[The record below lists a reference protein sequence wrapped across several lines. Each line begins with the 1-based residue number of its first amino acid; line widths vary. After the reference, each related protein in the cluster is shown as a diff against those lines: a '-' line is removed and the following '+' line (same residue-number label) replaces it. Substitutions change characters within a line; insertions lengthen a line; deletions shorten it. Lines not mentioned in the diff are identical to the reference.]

1 MDGKLGDFGRGRV
14 PEDDAAQQENS
25 LPERSQEDLLQQL
38 LNVLY
43 THGDRQAAIGAAAR
57 AVMSLQHSEVR
68 ASDKHY
74 RHSSQHV
81 QRVQAHKD

>member
-43 THGDRQAAIGAAAR
+43 TPGDRQAAIGAAAR

-68 ASDKHY
+68 ASDKLY